1 MRHALYRQVIASV
14 LRGQGFGEKAVAQA
28 FAGIVLDRK
37 DCPAALRDLVIARL
51 EDLGTDRA
59 VPYVGLLN
67 QQAIPDDATALCAQ
81 LAPVLIDH
89 PADTGLNLA
98 CLFAI
103 ARLWPH
109 ATAEERPLLR
119 TRFLNSV
126 VSRPASSGSYATR
139 DQLCRWQRTMPTAF
153 GNTAP
158 SVASLNGI
166 LSEADPA
173 AAYRCLAEHL
183 DPSVDLPTLSWV
195 LGALSVNVLVRY
207 HDPENVTLH
216 VLLGTIASERLA
228 GMIPPEPQATLLAQ
242 LAHQL
247 WWCRQ
252 RANLPPVRTCLDAST
267 VALVAAVNSGDLT
280 LAQRAARLA
289 AREPAT
295 FWAASWEL
303 LTGWLERRDEQ
314 WAQAL
319 AMVCA
324 TAWRAGEDALSPDDA
339 AAMGSVLAD
348 LAHHRDRVL
357 N

>member
-1 MRHALYRQVIASV
+1 MRHTLFRQVIGSI

-28 FAGIVLDRK
+28 FAGIVLDRR
-37 DCPAALRDLVIARL
+37 DCPPALRDLVIQRL

-59 VPYVGLLN
+59 TPYVGLLN
-67 QQAIPDDATALCAQ
+67 QQPIPDDAIALCAQ

-109 ATAEERPLLR
+109 ATPEERPLLR

-126 VSRPASSGSYATR
+126 VSRPASSASYATR
-139 DQLCRWQRTMPTAF
+139 EQLCKWQRTMPTAF

-158 SVASLNGI
+158 SVASLGDL
-166 LSEADPA
+166 LSESDPA

-183 DPSVDLPTLSWV
+183 DPSVDMPTLSWV
-195 LGALSVNVLVRY
+195 LGALAVNVLVRY

-247 WWCRQ
+247 WWCRN
-252 RANLPPVRTCLDAST
+252 RANLPPVRTCLDPSALD
-267 VALVAAVNSGDLT
+267 LVAAVNSGDLT
-280 LAQRAARLA
+280 CAQRAARQT
-289 AREPAT
+289 AREPAK
-295 FWAASWEL
+295 FWTASWEL
-303 LTGWLERRDEQ
+303 LGGCLERRDEQ
-314 WAQAL
+314 WAEAL
-319 AMVCA
+319 AIVCA

-339 AAMGSVLAD
+339 AAMGTVLAY
-348 LAHHRDRVL
+348 LAHNRDRVL
-357 N
+357 S